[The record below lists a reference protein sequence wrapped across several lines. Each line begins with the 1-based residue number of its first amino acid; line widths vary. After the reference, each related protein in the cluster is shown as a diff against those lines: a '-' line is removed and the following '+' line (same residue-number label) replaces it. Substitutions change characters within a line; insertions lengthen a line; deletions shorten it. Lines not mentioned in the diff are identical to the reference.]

1 MDAKRD
7 LDELGDLVDVIMFL
21 SFSLDA
27 GGDEPSGFG
36 DLFDVVSSDRFRCL
50 GLMPSKQSLHIGIHD
65 VCLSHLICIDSIV
78 LLLSHMPVS
87 LDKSLVRI

>member
-27 GGDEPSGFG
+27 GGDELSGFG
-36 DLFDVVSSDRFRCL
+36 DLFDVVSSDRFGFL
-50 GLMPSKQSLHIGIHD
+50 VLMPSKQSLHIGIHD
-65 VCLSHLICIDSIV
+65 V
-78 LLLSHMPVS
+78 
-87 LDKSLVRI
+87 K